1 MKEQFFIPGKISVI
15 LDSSSGSSG
24 KGKIGSY
31 ITKENVG
38 KYHFVCNT
46 FSTQASHFV
55 FDKNYPEF
63 CYKQFNSCAHRHEE
77 FEKMYIGHGAVITL
91 KALFEEIKKAG
102 IPINKVGISPL
113 CGICQDNDRLYE
125 EGKVDLAGNPMEH
138 SGTISNGSTCSGV
151 GAVRARR
158 VLRDKNILLAKD
170 VPELKDMICDVPRE
184 ILDRLSRGQA
194 GLLEVAQ
201 GFQLSNGYQFY
212 PNCTA
217 RNVTVV
223 GALDDMFLPVT
234 VVGNVMLNLRTFP
247 IRIASKKYV
256 ATGNMTVKLPNDI
269 QAPSHAVAA
278 LTDIACRIA
287 NVNPANVEKSIVL
300 APMNSPTTS
309 TNDFCIKVVMET
321 NLKGKHLTHDE
332 IKSGFYEFEEVD
344 SYSGDGYDDQQEI
357 TWADVEKG
365 YGKTIPDDIKL
376 TSLTKLMRRV
386 FTYSQKNLE
395 ESIIYNQTPYKVFL
409 SLNFVNWIDG
419 SIEGKTKT
427 SDIKH
432 PIDVWVLNNIQPVI
446 NKFSNVKLVYLGT
459 GRYTEDT
466 IDLSYIPD

>member
-31 ITKENVG
+31 VTKENVG
-38 KYHFVCNT
+38 NYHFVCNT

-55 FDKNYPEF
+55 FDKGQPEF

-77 FEKMYIGHGAVITL
+77 FEKMYIGHGSVITL
-91 KALFEEIKKAG
+91 KAFFDEVKKTG
-102 IPINKVGISPL
+102 IPLSKIGLSPL
-113 CGICQDNDRLYE
+113 IGICQDNDRLYE

-138 SGTISNGSTCSGV
+138 NGTISNGSTCSGV

-170 VPELKDMICDVPRE
+170 VPELKDMICDVSGE
-184 ILDRLSRGQA
+184 ILERLNRGQS

-201 GFQLSNGYQFY
+201 GFQLSNGYKFY

-217 RNVTVV
+217 RNVTVA
-223 GALDDMFLPVT
+223 GALDDMFLPIT

-256 ATGNMTVKLPNDI
+256 ATGDVEVELPIDI
-269 QAPSHAVAA
+269 QAPTHAIQYLTHAA
-278 LTDIACRIA
+278 CQQAGID
-287 NVNPANVEKSIVL
+287 PAMVEKSHAIN
-300 APMNSPTTS
+300 PMATS
-309 TNDFCIKVVMET
+309 TKVGGIRIVMKT
-321 NLKGKHLTHDE
+321 KLTGKHLTHNE
-332 IKSGFYEFEEVD
+332 VKAGYIKFNEVS
-344 SYSGDGYDDQQEI
+344 SYSGDGYDDQTEI
-357 TWADVEKG
+357 SWEEVEKG
-365 YGKTIPDDIKL
+365 YGKVIDDDIKL

-395 ESIIYNQTPYKVFL
+395 DSIIYNQTPHKIFL
-409 SLNFVNWIDG
+409 SLNFINWVDGAMEGTTTPDAVTTKAQAWID
-419 SIEGKTKT
+419 
-427 SDIKH
+427 D
-432 PIDVWVLNNIQPVI
+432 NIAPVMK
-446 NKFSNVKLVYLGT
+446 KFDNVILAYLGT
-459 GRYTEDT
+459 GRYTEET
-466 IDLSYIPD
+466 IDMTYVPPTR